1 VDNKTFKRII
11 VVKIKD
17 KLSLDILKDNRLI
30 ILIKLAIPEKKVNI
44 LKEIIL
50 KVVFLN
56 VKGYNKY
63 I

>member
-11 VVKIKD
+11 IAKIKD
-17 KLSLDILKDNRLI
+17 KLSLEILKDNRLI

-44 LKEIIL
+44 LREIIL
-50 KVVFLN
+50 KVVFLS

>member
-11 VVKIKD
+11 IAKIKD
-17 KLSLDILKDNRLI
+17 KLSLEILKDNRLI

-44 LKEIIL
+44 LREIIL

-56 VKGYNKY
+56 LF

>member
-11 VVKIKD
+11 IAKIKD
-17 KLSLDILKDNRLI
+17 KLSLEILKDNRLI

-44 LKEIIL
+44 LREIIL
-50 KVVFLN
+50 KVVFLS
-56 VKGYNKY
+56 VGGYNKY